1 MAKIAVLVDVYPALF
16 SKELELVDQRI
27 SRMMQDDNEL
37 LFTV

>member
-1 MAKIAVLVDVYPALF
+1 MTKIAVLVDVYPALF
-16 SKELELVDQRI
+16 SEELELVDQRI